1 VLLCFS
7 KRPVSR
13 QWGGW
18 GSRLRLMNSAL
29 FIKLTRLLLA
39 VSISVWMAGGC
50 LFGCG
55 NMNAMA
61 AEATPSSASAAGDEN
76 CRAAQAHSCCTRP
89 GAPRQLKAQKAK
101 PKTTLRR
108 TKEPLAAFPSG
119 TLNALPHGMKDCPL
133 LENNT
138 AATSKSSGSQP
149 DPGRTPVAA
158 LSSVESVNQQPR
170 VTIASSYVP
179 NRGPT
184 HLRCCVFLI

>member
-1 VLLCFS
+1 
-7 KRPVSR
+7 
-13 QWGGW
+13 
-18 GSRLRLMNSAL
+18 MNIAL

-39 VSISVWMAGGC
+39 VSVSVWMAGGC

-61 AEATPSSASAAGDEN
+61 AEAAPSSASAAVDEN
-76 CRAAQAHSCCTRP
+76 CRVAQAHSCCTRP
-89 GAPRQLKAQKAK
+89 GAPRQMKAQKAK
-101 PKTTLRR
+101 AKTTLRL
-108 TKEPLAAFPSG
+108 TIPLAAFPSG
-119 TLNALPHGMKDCPL
+119 TLTAPPHGMKDCPL
-133 LENNT
+133 LANNT
-138 AATSKSSGSQP
+138 AATSKSSSNQP

-158 LSSVESVNQQPR
+158 LPSVESLNEQPR

>member
-1 VLLCFS
+1 
-7 KRPVSR
+7 
-13 QWGGW
+13 
-18 GSRLRLMNSAL
+18 MNPAL
-29 FIKLTRLLLA
+29 FIKITRLLLA
-39 VSISVWMAGGC
+39 VSVSVWLAGGC

-55 NMNAMA
+55 NMSATA
-61 AEATPSSASAAGDEN
+61 AEAAPSSASAAGDEN

-89 GAPRQLKAQKAK
+89 GAAKQNNAQKNAQKAK
-101 PKTTLRR
+101 AKTNLRL
-108 TKEPLAAFPSG
+108 TKEQLAAFPSG
-119 TLNALPHGMKDCPL
+119 TLTAPPHGMKDCPL
-133 LENNT
+133 LANNT

-158 LSSVESVNQQPR
+158 LPSVESLKEQTR

>member
-1 VLLCFS
+1 
-7 KRPVSR
+7 
-13 QWGGW
+13 
-18 GSRLRLMNSAL
+18 MNLAL

-39 VSISVWMAGGC
+39 VSVSVWMAGGC

-61 AEATPSSASAAGDEN
+61 AEAAPSSASAAGDEN

-89 GAPRQLKAQKAK
+89 GAAKQKNAQKAK
-101 PKTTLRR
+101 PKTDQRL

-119 TLNALPHGMKDCPL
+119 MLNAPLHGMKDCPL
-133 LENNT
+133 LANNT

-149 DPGRTPVAA
+149 DPGRAPAAA
-158 LSSVESVNQQPR
+158 LPSAESLNEQPR
-170 VTIASSYVP
+170 VTIGSSYVP

>member
-1 VLLCFS
+1 
-7 KRPVSR
+7 
-13 QWGGW
+13 
-18 GSRLRLMNSAL
+18 MNVAL

-39 VSISVWMAGGC
+39 VSVSVWMAGGC

-61 AEATPSSASAAGDEN
+61 AEATPSSASVAGDEN
-76 CRAAQAHSCCTRP
+76 CHAAQAHSCCTRP
-89 GAPRQLKAQKAK
+89 GAQKQKAK
-101 PKTTLRR
+101 AKTSLRL
-108 TKEPLAAFPSG
+108 TKVPRAILPGG
-119 TLNALPHGMKDCPL
+119 TLTAPPHGMADCPL
-133 LENNT
+133 LANNT

-149 DPGRTPVAA
+149 DPGRTPVAV
-158 LSSVESVNQQPR
+158 LPSIESLNEQPR